1 MRRREFLRYSAA
13 SATAAAAT
21 PWLGGCSRAADRASF
36 PAAESVASLA
46 DRLDP
51 VSCQMLYL
59 ASLAPSGHNTQ
70 PWRVRVRTPDRWQLG
85 VDPAR
90 RLAAVDP
97 RDREALLSLGAFLE
111 NLAQAGRH
119 FGRPVELAGIVDNE
133 TGPAEAALFVGSS
146 DARAVN
152 LAAISERRTL
162 RGPLAP
168 RRLRRAHVGD
178 LLLGIP
184 DGLYVPPGSRESDW
198 LDEAAVEA
206 VRAQVRRTP
215 VMEELSQWIYWD
227 TAVARSRRLGLTPA
241 AMGIDGFAGWWT
253 RTFYEPEDVLARRFK
268 DAAVR
273 RAADEV
279 GSCGG
284 WLVISS
290 PDDTP
295 ESLLRA
301 GRLCERLWLRARS
314 MDVGIHPMSQALE
327 ESPWREEIADRL
339 GTGGPVQF
347 LLRVGYAAHYPDPV
361 SLRLPL
367 DAFVTVNRGSDL
379 AT

>member
-1 MRRREFLRYSAA
+1 MRRREFLRFAA
-13 SATAAAAT
+13 AGVTAAGT
-21 PWLGGCSRAADRASF
+21 VPLVGGCSRAVDRAAF
-36 PAAESVASLA
+36 PAAESVASLG

-51 VSCQMLYL
+51 VSCQMLYQ
-59 ASLAPSGHNTQ
+59 ASLAPSGHNAQ

-90 RLAAVDP
+90 RLTAVDP
-97 RDREALLSLGAFLE
+97 GDREAILSLGAFLE

-119 FGRPVELAGIVDNE
+119 FGRPVELAGTIDSEN
-133 TGPAEAALFVGSS
+133 GPADAVLFVGSS

-162 RGPLAP
+162 HGPLAP
-168 RRLRRAHVGD
+168 RRLRRAHIRE

-184 DGLYVPPGSRESDW
+184 DGLYVAPGSQQADW
-198 LDEAAVEA
+198 LNEAAVES
-206 VRAQVRRTP
+206 VRAQVRRAP
-215 VMEELSQWIYWD
+215 VMEELSRWIHWD
-227 TAVARSRRLGLTPA
+227 TAGARAQRVGLTPA
-241 AMGIDGFAGWWT
+241 GMGIDGFAGWWT
-253 RTFYEPEDVLARRFK
+253 RTFYAPEDVLARRFG

-284 WLVISS
+284 WVAITS
-290 PDDTP
+290 PDETT

-327 ESPWREEIADRL
+327 ESPWREQIANRL
-339 GTGGPVQF
+339 ATEGPVQF
-347 LLRVGYAAHYPDPV
+347 LLRVGYAADYPAPV

-367 DAFVTVNRGSDL
+367 DAFVTVNRGSD
-379 AT
+379 AVP